1 MALTALAFG
10 AVKSGRLGVAIFEVE
25 LDVGTADTPHRS
37 RLLHEQLKAA
47 ILGGQLKPGSRLPSS
62 RKSAALFGMARTT
75 IVAVYDQLLGEGYLT
90 ARHGSGTYV
99 ADRLPEART
108 ARSPDVGGADPR
120 LNPFWLRPEVTS
132 AFGFFDD
139 GTATA
144 ADVATYPERFDFRP
158 GLVDLVNFP
167 FAIWRRVSAQKVRA
181 FERAPFNYGH
191 PQGDPDLRS
200 AVSMHLS
207 VVRAI
212 ACHADD
218 LIVTSGAQQ
227 AFDML
232 ARALVDPGRTV
243 VAVEDPGYTPTR
255 IPFAAA
261 GARLC
266 PVEVD
271 REGMVIEAL
280 PADVDIICVSP
291 SHQFPLGS
299 TLSKERRA
307 ALIAFARAHGA
318 IIIEDDY
325 DGEFRAKGGPIKALK
340 TADEDDVV
348 FYVGTFSKSTL
359 PNIRLGFVLP
369 PAWAKSALVTVKIC
383 IDGPCSLPA
392 QAAMTG
398 FIAGG
403 HLTRHIGRMR
413 RVYDERRHALLD
425 LLRDDFAEWLDPID
439 SSYGQ
444 HVTALSNGTIDVD
457 AVAATL
463 LRRNVQIR
471 SLRRYYMGPAGKAGL
486 VFGLGSLDGP
496 AIRRAMA
503 LVRRTMREAAD
514 Q

>member
-1 MALTALAFG
+1 M
-10 AVKSGRLGVAIFEVE
+10 AIFEVE
-25 LDVGTADTPHRS
+25 LDMGAADAPHRS
-37 RLLHEQLKAA
+37 RHLHDQLKAA
-47 ILGGQLKPGSRLPSS
+47 ILDGRLKPGSQLPSS
-62 RKSAALFGMARTT
+62 RRSAALFGMARTT

-99 ADRLPEART
+99 ADRLPAAHAARP
-108 ARSPDVGGADPR
+108 PDGGADHR
-120 LNPFWLRPEVTS
+120 LNPFWFRPDVTS

-139 GTATA
+139 GTAEA
-144 ADVATYPERFDFRP
+144 ADVTRYPERFDFRP
-158 GLVDLVNFP
+158 GLVDLEHFP
-167 FAIWRRVSAQKVRA
+167 FAVWRRVSAQKVRA

-207 VVRAI
+207 VMRAI
-212 ACHADD
+212 ACHADE
-218 LIVTSGAQQ
+218 LVVTSGTQQ
-227 AFDML
+227 AFDLL
-232 ARALVDPGRTV
+232 ARILVDPGRTV
-243 VAVEDPGYTPTR
+243 VAVEDPGYSPTR

-266 PVEVD
+266 PIEVD
-271 REGMVIEAL
+271 GDGMIVEAL
-280 PADVDIICVSP
+280 PDDVDIICVSP

-307 ALIAFARAHGA
+307 ALIRFARARGA

-325 DGEFRAKGGPIKALK
+325 DGEFRAKGGPIRALK
-340 TADEDDVV
+340 SADEDDVV
-348 FYVGTFSKSTL
+348 FYVGTFSKSAL

-369 PAWAKSALVTVKIC
+369 PAWAKDALVTAKIC

-413 RVYDERRHALLD
+413 RIYGDRRQLLLD
-425 LLRDDFAEWLDPID
+425 LLRADFAEWLEPVE

-444 HVTALSNGTIDVD
+444 HVTAISNGAIDVD

-471 SLRRYYMGPAGKAGL
+471 SLRRYYLGATGKAGL
-486 VFGLGSLDGP
+486 VFGLGSMDEP
-496 AIRRAMA
+496 TIRRAMA
-503 LVRRTMREAAD
+503 LVHHAMREAAD